1 MANLQLMKVID
12 RIVYYSVHHSVH
24 YSVHD
29 YDRIIDRTIDRIID
43 RIIDRPTV
51 GMGWELTEF
60 SIACLGFYK
69 ISWSCDQERIFSP

>member
-12 RIVYYSVHHSVH
+12 RIILSIILSNQERKVI
-24 YSVHD
+24 
-29 YDRIIDRTIDRIID
+29 DRIIDRT
-43 RIIDRPTV
+43 IDRPTV

-69 ISWSCDQERIFSP
+69 ISWSCDQERILSP